1 MALIVPGLGQTVT
14 TVETDVTPKPDPTRV
29 SGGQTGDDV
38 TFGVFKFRGATKQKY
53 FDYCFSKNLDINE
66 IINQTNFLFKQ
77 LKEDDSLRG
86 NELKEAETVEQAA
99 QIIHEYIL
107 KDNTGLQNTIDTAYD
122 LLDRNSV

>member
-1 MALIVPGLGQTVT
+1 MATIIPGLGQTVT
-14 TVETDVTPKPDPTRV
+14 TSRTDVSPKPDPTRV
-29 SGGQTGDDV
+29 SGAQTIDDF
-38 TFGVFKFRGATKQKY
+38 TFGVFKFRGETKQKY
-53 FDYCFSKNLDINE
+53 FNYCFSKNLDINE
-66 IINQTNFLFKQ
+66 VINQVDFLFKQ